1 MFPCDQLAAAAFPF
15 PTHPNREFFCGLTGR
30 EPDSL
35 ADNSIARPNHE
46 LLRPPLIS
54 YA

>member
-1 MFPCDQLAAAAFPF
+1 MD
-15 PTHPNREFFCGLTGR
+15 G
-30 EPDSL
+30 L
-35 ADNSIARPNHE
+35 ADNSVARPNHE